1 MWFRQS
7 ALALLLVLISSEL
20 LAGSTSRKTYSVR
33 WQERNGAIVHDS
45 VCYNYPEGSI
55 EYRGC
60 RAQAKRYFTLQCRAL
75 TEKYEKTRAPYNRT
89 YSADRQK
96 FCYSADAFFPL

>member
-1 MWFRQS
+1 MWFRHS
-7 ALALLLVLISSEL
+7 ALALLLVLTSSEL
-20 LAGSTSRKTYSVR
+20 LAGSATQKSYSVR
-33 WQERNGAIVHDS
+33 WKERSGEIVHDS

-60 RAQAKRYFTLQCRAL
+60 RVQAKRYFTQQCRSL

-89 YSADRQK
+89 YAPDRKK
-96 FCYSADAFFPL
+96 FCYSADAFFPI